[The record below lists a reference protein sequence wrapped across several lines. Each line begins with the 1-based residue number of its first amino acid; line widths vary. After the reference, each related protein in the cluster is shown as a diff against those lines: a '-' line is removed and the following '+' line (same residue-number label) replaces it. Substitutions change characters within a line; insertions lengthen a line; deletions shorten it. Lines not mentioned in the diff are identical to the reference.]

1 MRNSLSSVMSKA
13 QHTFAMA
20 PQANIPRSRFDR
32 SHGYKTTFNA
42 GLLIP
47 FFVDEVLP
55 GDTFNCKLTAISR
68 LATPI
73 YPIMDNMFM
82 DFHFFYVPTRL
93 LWDNWE
99 QFNGA
104 QANPTDS
111 TSFLVPYVGPTT
123 SDPYPSLSL
132 ADYFGI
138 PPQITFLAVNALPFR
153 AYNLIWNEW
162 YRDENLQDSVTN
174 ITGNGPD
181 NMSSYGDNGNPLP
194 RGKRKDYFT
203 SCLPFPQKGPQVTL
217 PLGVAAPVQIAYAA
231 PPGTPNSTT
240 APNPHLWE
248 SVSWTKGNIP
258 TLGADF
264 WGPNVGAVSSPLA
277 ATSVSKLVT
286 SSNSQPVVYDPAGTL
301 YANLSTATA
310 ATINEIRQAFQVQ
323 KMYER
328 DARGGTRYTEILH
341 SHFGVISPDSRL
353 QRPEFLG
360 GGTSYVDISA
370 VPQTSGTGDYA
381 TTPQGSLAAFGTS
394 STGGQIGFTRS
405 FTEHGYVIGLVS
417 VRADLTYQQGTARMW
432 FRTNRFSFYWPAL
445 SHLGEQAVLN
455 QEIYT
460 VSGGTSIYPGANN
473 NSNSQV
479 FGYQEIWAEYRYKP
493 ALVTGAFRS
502 NTPGG
507 SLDAW
512 HLSQNFSALPVL
524 NDSFIQETPP
534 VSRIIAVPTAPQFLL
549 DTFITLH
556 CARPMPVYSV
566 PGLVDHF

>member
-1 MRNSLSSVMSKA
+1 
-13 QHTFAMA
+13 
-20 PQANIPRSRFDR
+20 
-32 SHGYKTTFNA
+32 
-42 GLLIP
+42 
-47 FFVDEVLP
+47 
-55 GDTFNCKLTAISR
+55 
-68 LATPI
+68 
-73 YPIMDNMFM
+73 
-82 DFHFFYVPTRL
+82 

-104 QANPTDS
+104 QANPGDS
-111 TSFLVPYVGPTT
+111 TSFLVPYNTPVTF
-123 SDPYPSLSL
+123 SSLSL
-132 ADYFGI
+132 GDYFGI
-138 PPQITFLAVNALPFR
+138 ATQVTDVSVNVLPFR

-162 YRDENLQDSVTN
+162 YRDENLQNSVLN
-174 ITGNGPD
+174 VTGDGPD
-181 NMSSYGDNGNPLP
+181 PITSYGNHGNPLP

-217 PLGVAAPVQIAYAA
+217 PLGTAAPVQLGYLPVGSPPTATVNPA
-231 PPGTPNSTT
+231 PRIWQVNG
-240 APNPHLWE
+240 WI
-248 SVSWTKGNIP
+248 KGSN
-258 TLGADF
+258 TGSLGNDF
-264 WGPNVGAVSSPLA
+264 WGP
-277 ATSVSKLVT
+277 VT
-286 SSNSQPVVYDPAGTL
+286 SSNTSPLTVDSSGFFQTSSDAVRAVYDPSGTL
-301 YANLSTATA
+301 YANLSSATA
-310 ATINEIRQAFQVQ
+310 ATINELRQAFQVQ

-341 SHFGVISPDSRL
+341 SHFGVVSPDSRL

-370 VPQTSGTGDYA
+370 GPQTSGTGSYS
-381 TTPQGSLAAFGTS
+381 TTPQGTLAAFGTC

-445 SHLGEQAVLN
+445 SHLGEQAVLE

-460 VSGGTSIYPGANN
+460 QNGGTSVIDTTGTL
-473 NSNSQV
+473 SNSKV

-512 HLSQNFSALPVL
+512 HLSQNFSTTPLL
-524 NDSFIQETPP
+524 NESFIKETPP